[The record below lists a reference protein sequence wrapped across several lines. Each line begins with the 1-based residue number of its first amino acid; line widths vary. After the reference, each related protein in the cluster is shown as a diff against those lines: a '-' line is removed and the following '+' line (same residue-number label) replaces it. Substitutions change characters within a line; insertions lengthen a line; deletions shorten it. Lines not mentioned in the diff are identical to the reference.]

1 MGPESSVAQKTGQK
15 KLHIVFRRRRWGSGC
30 YSWKPVVGVPI
41 EAVRWP
47 ARSGARALRAT
58 LAGPGNGSPSARLPS
73 CQPPYRR
80 FRGGGRDMLG
90 SAGLGRG
97 NTKNDDCRANSNAR
111 GLSEGLLCRC
121 RRCDVVGC
129 RVEDLMRAVV
139 ESEVKRWWACLLAA
153 KSRRGQHANTLWDVY
168 DTVYGVLGSWI
179 LDR

>member
-1 MGPESSVAQKTGQK
+1 MDLQALG
-15 KLHIVFRRRRWGSGC
+15 FR
-30 YSWKPVVGVPI
+30 PVSHRIG
-41 EAVRWP
+41 A
-47 ARSGARALRAT
+47 SGAE
-58 LAGPGNGSPSARLPS
+58 GVI
-73 CQPPYRR
+73 C
-80 FRGGGRDMLG
+80 LG